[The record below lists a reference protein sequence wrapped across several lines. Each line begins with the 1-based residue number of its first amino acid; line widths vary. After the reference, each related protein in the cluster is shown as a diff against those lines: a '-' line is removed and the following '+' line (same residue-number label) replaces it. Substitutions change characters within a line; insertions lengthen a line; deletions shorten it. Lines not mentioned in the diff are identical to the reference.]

1 MIFFFQTVFSEY
13 HSFLLILSVEKNTS
27 IYVYE
32 IKITAIP
39 GLKGLYVHA
48 FHKKLDK
55 NTYISAGAY
64 TISLAV
70 VLMGNMIFTIIKH
83 LLCFYLTFN
92 KNINKKKQRLIQL
105 ERKHFNN
112 MVTFLTFRL
121 LTDEAVIFFFCTP

>member
-39 GLKGLYVHA
+39 GLKELFVHA

-55 NTYISAGAY
+55 NIYISAGAY

-70 VLMGNMIFTIIKH
+70 VLMGNMILTIIKH
-83 LLCFYLTFN
+83 LLFFYLTFN
-92 KNINKKKQRLIQL
+92 KNKKKSKDSSSL
-105 ERKHFNN
+105 KGNFSTTWSHF
-112 MVTFLTFRL
+112 
-121 LTDEAVIFFFCTP
+121 